1 MKLTQRSPRIKPPRL
16 MVALVRRN
24 FGSFKGVSSLLAV
37 VTELELNSVIP
48 PPDTIE
54 EETEKRHS

>member
-1 MKLTQRSPRIKPPRL
+1 

-48 PPDTIE
+48 PPDTIK